1 MMMAIS
7 CIMIEAVMYGPT
19 PSMAMDRL
27 ERPPPEKISRRP
39 NSWLSPKNCR
49 SAPTFTPGMGMAAS
63 TRVTARRARIRRIL
77 LRRSGSRQI
86 WKNLRHILDFSPGFF
101 HRCFG
106 GGGKFYFLKSIGF
119 IQLRRAHDLHRGG
132 EIGNQSLLPQKF
144 RADERSRVEFPRD
157 VFEVHGV
164 GAEMRGT
171 ETAPLRQL
179 PDERH

>member
-1 MMMAIS
+1 
-7 CIMIEAVMYGPT
+7 
-19 PSMAMDRL
+19 
-27 ERPPPEKISRRP
+27 
-39 NSWLSPKNCR
+39 
-49 SAPTFTPGMGMAAS
+49 MGMAAS

-119 IQLRRAHDLHRGG
+119 IQLRRAHDLHG
-132 EIGNQSLLPQKF
+132 
-144 RADERSRVEFPRD
+144 D
-157 VFEVHGV
+157 

-179 PDERH
+179 PDERHAAPLKPRADIGAASGLLSLDAAAGIRAVPGAKTAANALAGATFVFRFEIGEIEH